1 MSNLNIYIY
10 SYSQRHGVH
19 RGVNNIEHNK
29 EGDWCQLTFTNSP
42 VSAEPSK
49 PSCAFSRGASVLQP
63 HFSSSAAVPTL
74 AHQHLGLKGSRS
86 LSLLN
91 PNAGEPVLAQPLRP
105 AAISASV
112 FPLEPLGPVAHDAI
126 ASLFAAP
133 LASVMALSVEL
144 PRSSG
149 MITATAPPRS
159 FAVLLGLPRVSQEA
173 SSPASLAAESAI
185 MSAVA
190 PQHMCCLVRV
200 VVVEEWR
207 ERTDF
212 VLFEPIH
219 F

>member
-19 RGVNNIEHNK
+19 WGVNNIEHNK

-63 HFSSSAAVPTL
+63 HFSS
-74 AHQHLGLKGSRS
+74 S

-159 FAVLLGLPRVSQEA
+159 FAVLLGLPHVSQEA